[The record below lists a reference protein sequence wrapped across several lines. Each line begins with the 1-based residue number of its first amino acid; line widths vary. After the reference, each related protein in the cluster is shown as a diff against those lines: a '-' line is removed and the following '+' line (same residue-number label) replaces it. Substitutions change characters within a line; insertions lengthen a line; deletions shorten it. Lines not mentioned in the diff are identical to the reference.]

1 VFSAAIFTQFLDN
14 IFRLL
19 EDPVDSGKQKWS
31 IILFITQT
39 SAGSF
44 ESFRRM
50 FAVSLILFMVSLIL
64 FMVSLILFMVSL
76 IYGIELQN
84 AAFTPRHTAAFRD
97 DDLSRAALPAASAG
111 DVPGIGSL
119 LNQDLF
125 YPYISAT
132 FFLYASMSTPTS
144 RPTVTLSAPIEKY
157 CFALLTSSQ

>member
-1 VFSAAIFTQFLDN
+1 MFYAAIFTQFLDN

-50 FAVSLILFMVSLIL
+50 FA
-64 FMVSLILFMVSL
+64 VSLILFMVSL

>member
-1 VFSAAIFTQFLDN
+1 MFYAAIFTQFLDN
-14 IFRLL
+14 ISRLL

-50 FAVSLILFMVSLIL
+50 FA
-64 FMVSLILFMVSL
+64 VSLILFMVSL

>member
-1 VFSAAIFTQFLDN
+1 MFSAAIFTQFLDN

-50 FAVSLILFMVSLIL
+50 FA
-64 FMVSLILFMVSL
+64 VSLILFMVSL